1 MGAMGHCHLPKEEGG
16 AVVRSAPE
24 TTLRMQMSTLSSPVA
39 EERAMAKD
47 LSTSVLAMTLR

>member
-16 AVVRSAPE
+16 AVVLSAPE